1 MAGTPPERA
10 AFSALLRQ
18 GLSARCPACG
28 EGPLFKSG
36 ISLTF
41 RDSCPAC
48 GLDYKRIDSADGPAV
63 FLTFVLGFLLVP
75 LALGVE
81 VLFSPPLWVHVL
93 VFGAAALI
101 LTLASLRPLKAF
113 TAALQYRMRPGDW
126 EG

>member
-1 MAGTPPERA
+1 M
-10 AFSALLRQ
+10 
-18 GLSARCPACG
+18 
-28 EGPLFKSG
+28 
-36 ISLTF
+36 
-41 RDSCPAC
+41 
-48 GLDYKRIDSADGPAV
+48 